1 MSALTIRLDDSI
13 DWGGLDATDAD
24 RAAYEREVAD
34 AIREEYPEANVTVQT
49 LQIARPRVCVTTRD
63 ADGQILC
70 DAKTTRA
77 EVEVEETVLE
87 IAQAVWDD
95 GAGRVVSPGIC
106 CASIEGRI
114 CNRPIPCPEHSLR
127 PRRSNPLVSLT
138 APPAVWA
145 RLDDLAAR
153 WGTTRSGALQRLV
166 REAELPRRR

>member
-1 MSALTIRLDDSI
+1 
-13 DWGGLDATDAD
+13 
-24 RAAYEREVAD
+24 
-34 AIREEYPEANVTVQT
+34 VQT

-95 GAGRVVSPGIC
+95 G
-106 CASIEGRI
+106 
-114 CNRPIPCPEHSLR
+114 NRPIPCPEHSLR